1 MRLSLI
7 PITHVRFFFQLYEI
21 DDNPA
26 RREFLD
32 ELFAFMQ
39 KRGESQIRI
48 IVTLSLSPSPLQQE
62 LVWVSRLGWPRTKI
76 SQTQFFSESI
86 SKLIIWRAGETWSC
100 LGWGTNEK
108 KSRANRRSIILQRSA
123 ISIYRPPL
131 CSPMMSY
138 ADNEPGGRHNASLTC
153 VCFSHSTRCA
163 PQHHLSSSAGTNNT
177 HEAIFRSHRSFRS
190 LAELWVISSQS
201 P

>member
-1 MRLSLI
+1 MNSLPSCKSEVSPRFLLLS
-7 PITHVRFFFQLYEI
+7 P
-21 DDNPA
+21 P
-26 RREFLD
+26 
-32 ELFAFMQ
+32 
-39 KRGESQIRI
+39 
-48 IVTLSLSPSPLQQE
+48 SPSPPLILSSLILLQQK

-76 SQTQFFSESI
+76 SETRFFSKSI
-86 SKLIIWRAGETWSC
+86 SKLIIWSRCDPLAMSW
-100 LGWGTNEK
+100 LGTNGK
-108 KSRANRRSIILQRSA
+108 KTRAPSFSSDRRSA
-123 ISIYRPPL
+123 YRPSL

>member
-48 IVTLSLSPSPLQQE
+48 IVTLSLPLRCNKNLCGCLALAGPGLKYPKHTFSPN
-62 LVWVSRLGWPRTKI
+62 
-76 SQTQFFSESI
+76 QF
-86 SKLIIWRAGETWSC
+86 R
-100 LGWGTNEK
+100 N
-108 KSRANRRSIILQRSA
+108 
-123 ISIYRPPL
+123 
-131 CSPMMSY
+131 
-138 ADNEPGGRHNASLTC
+138 
-153 VCFSHSTRCA
+153 
-163 PQHHLSSSAGTNNT
+163 
-177 HEAIFRSHRSFRS
+177 
-190 LAELWVISSQS
+190 
-201 P
+201 